1 MAIKFGTDGWRAV
14 IGRDFTF
21 ANVEIACQA
30 IADYLNSLSPSSRQ
44 MLVGYDTR
52 FLADR
57 FALRSAEVLAG
68 NGFNVEVLDRPYP
81 TPYVSFEIK
90 HRGMAGGIMI
100 TASHNPPEYGGIK
113 LKSDF
118 GGSATPPII
127 REMEKFLFRNPPQ
140 RGGQGDSA
148 GGGQVVRV
156 SPNTAYFEQVESLI
170 RFDLVEKSGL
180 RVVTDSMH
188 GTGGTILQ
196 DILQRHGVDCSAI
209 RSTPDPLF
217 GGIFPEP
224 MDENLGALREAI
236 QERRA
241 DVGLATDGDSDRLG
255 VMDAA
260 GRYVNTHQVL
270 ALLALY
276 LLRERGWTGKIAKT
290 VAQSVIIERICRK
303 FGLEF
308 FTVPIGFKSI
318 TELMLQE
325 DILIGGEESN
335 GVGIKNHIP
344 ERDGILINLLV
355 LEMLAASGKPLH
367 RMVRDLWQEFGECHF
382 ERRDLH
388 IPLEFGRQLV
398 ERLKQDPPSRYAEL
412 ELDRTFTLDGTKLI
426 FKDES
431 WILFRQSG
439 TEPLLRI
446 YAEAG
451 SLGQV
456 QRMMA
461 EGLRLAGY

>member
-1 MAIKFGTDGWRAV
+1 MPIKFGTDGWRGV

-21 ANVEIACQA
+21 ANVEIAVQA
-30 IADYLNSLSPSSRQ
+30 IADYLNSLPPPSCQ
-44 MLVGYDTR
+44 MLIGYDTR
-52 FLADR
+52 FLANR
-57 FALRSAEVLAG
+57 FAFRAAEVLAG
-68 NGFNVEVLDRPYP
+68 NGFDVEILDRPYP
-81 TPYVSFEIK
+81 TPYVSFEVK
-90 HRGMAGGIMI
+90 HRGMAGGLMV

-127 REMEKFLFRNPPQ
+127 RAMEKFLFRTPP
-140 RGGQGDSA
+140 RKGGPGSSA
-148 GGGQVVRV
+148 RAGQIVVVQPHGG
-156 SPNTAYFEQVESLI
+156 YFKQIETLI
-170 RFDLVEKSGL
+170 RFGLVEKSGL

-188 GTGGTILQ
+188 GTGGTILR
-196 DILQRHGVDCSAI
+196 DILQSHGVDCVAI

-224 MDENLGALREAI
+224 MDENLDALREAI
-236 QERRA
+236 QEQHA

-255 VMDAA
+255 VMDAS
-260 GRYVNTHQVL
+260 GKYVNTHQIL
-270 ALLALY
+270 ALLTLY
-276 LLRERGWTGKIAKT
+276 LLRDRGWKGKIAKT
-290 VAQSVIIERICRK
+290 VAQSVLIERICRK

-335 GVGIKNHIP
+335 GIGIKNHLP

-367 RMVRDLWQEFGECHF
+367 WLVRDLWREFGECHF
-382 ERRDLH
+382 LRRDLH
-388 IPLEFGRQLV
+388 VPLEFGRQLV
-398 ERLKQDPPSRYAEL
+398 ERLMEDPPSPFAGLEL
-412 ELDRTFTLDGTKLI
+412 ERTFTLDGTKLI

-451 SLGQV
+451 SSAQV

-461 EGLRLAGY
+461 EGLKLAGY